1 MACLCGR
8 PTAVA
13 IIVLVNL
20 ALANGPF
27 LEVLPPGDPQSR
39 PTGSRLM
46 LTCKQNGADPNLVTN
61 LQWLDPY
68 DRPVESRSS
77 LQSKSGSTGP
87 SLYTEPHPDA
97 SLSLVFNPLRDEQAG
112 TYTCT
117 ANYAN
122 EPLNKSVQVD
132 AIDALKWQ
140 DAPEHQYAILNE
152 EALIKCKVTARPAPT
167 VTWLKDDQP
176 ILTNDHY
183 IVETHALKISN
194 VQMEDQGA
202 YTCQAA
208 VVRSGEFDERKISVE
223 VHEKPKIEEWQSQVE
238 IIEGRTETIVCKA
251 RGIPP
256 PRYSWVKSLTKE
268 NLTTVDRFRVD
279 SEEGVLT
286 INNVNRED
294 AGEYQCIAEN
304 AAGTANVDIRVD
316 VMSKPKIM
324 EFLNRTMPVGKQ
336 VEITCKAFGRP
347 PPEVTFKKQTST
359 KPFVKGLQPEED
371 RIQLQA
377 MYDNQRG
384 ETVASLTI
392 QNILRKD
399 DGLYE
404 CIATNK
410 VATAYKSGHLTV
422 EFPPSFESMD
432 NQTMWSWEQRP
443 INLTCIAE
451 SIPNATIRWLLND
464 MEIERSDIGNG
475 FRVIGNGPIST
486 LTVSPSDTRFYGNYK
501 CVASNIH
508 GKRDKLIVLKE
519 AGKPGIVLESRMAS
533 LTATTISFNVVL
545 PPTEPELPLQT
556 ISVQYKAVDQN
567 WPDAKNRTWSIS
579 SPYVLENLKPE
590 TRYEFRFR
598 VRNQVGESNW
608 GANLVQITPQ
618 RTIPSAPKMKMLKEN
633 ANYDE
638 SLFAEQYE
646 VQWIAPSDNGEPIQ
660 DYDVRHCEMIRI
672 DDKFEVLDGTCRNEP
687 VKGPR
692 LNHWLRNLKP
702 NTFYRADVKARNI
715 IGYGEPGA
723 VLFKTAAA
731 NPSKPEFYNHEI
743 SSAAVIGIVVAILF
757 IIIVIIDVICC
768 CAHKT
773 GIIFYVCERSRRK
786 PVDEEDA
793 KLGSLYGWRFP
804 LPYCDQKMANVAGV
818 TAIQDSGSGKNT
830 IKLVKHTSIEEKEPL
845 KEEKKITPIIDSGLR
860 RETSITFDGKRS
872 VSKTGFVGKDSA
884 V

>member
-1 MACLCGR
+1 MASLCGR
-8 PTAVA
+8 ATAVA
-13 IIVLVNL
+13 ILVLLNL
-20 ALANGPF
+20 VSALTNGQF
-27 LEVLPPGDPQSR
+27 LEILPPGDPQSR

-46 LTCKQNGADPNLVTN
+46 LTCKQTGADPNLVTN
-61 LQWLDPY
+61 LQWLDPNN
-68 DRPVESRSS
+68 RAIESRSTF
-77 LQSKSGSTGP
+77 QSKTGSPTPG
-87 SLYTEPHPDA
+87 LYTELHQDA

-112 TYTCT
+112 TYTCS

-122 EPLNKSVQVD
+122 EPFNKSVQVD
-132 AIDALKWQ
+132 AIDALKWL
-140 DAPEHQYAILNE
+140 DAPEHQFAILNE

-176 ILTNDHY
+176 IFTNDHY
-183 IVETHALKISN
+183 IVETHALKITN
-194 VQMEDQGA
+194 VQMEDQGV

-223 VHEKPKIEEWQSQVE
+223 VHEKPKIEERQSQVE
-238 IIEGRTETIVCKA
+238 IVEGKTETIACKA

-279 SEEGVLT
+279 SEEGILT

-294 AGEYQCIAEN
+294 SGEYQCIAEN
-304 AAGTANVDIRVD
+304 AAGIASLDIRVD

-347 PPEVTFKKQTST
+347 PPEVTFRKHTT
-359 KPFVKGLQPEED
+359 VKPFVKGLQPEDD

-410 VATAYKSGHLTV
+410 VATAYKNGHLTV
-422 EFPPSFESMD
+422 EFPPSFESME

-443 INLTCIAE
+443 VNLTCIAE
-451 SIPNATIRWLLND
+451 SIPNATIRWMLND
-464 MEIERSDIGNG
+464 REIERLDIGNS
-475 FRVIGNGPIST
+475 FRITGNGPIST
-486 LTVSPSDTRFYGNYK
+486 LTVTPNDIRFYGDYK

-508 GKRDKLIVLKE
+508 GKREKLIVLRE
-519 AGKPGIVLESRMAS
+519 AGRPGTVLESRMAE
-533 LTATTISFNVVL
+533 LTATTISFSILL

-556 ISVQYKAVDQN
+556 ITVQYKEVNQN
-567 WPDAKNRTWSIS
+567 WPEAKNRTWSIN

-590 TRYEFRFR
+590 TNYEFRFR

-608 GANLVQITPQ
+608 GGNLVQITPQ
-618 RTIPSAPKMKMLKEN
+618 RTIPAAPKMKMRKDN

-638 SLFAEQYE
+638 SLYAHQYE

-660 DYDVRHCEMIRI
+660 DYDVRCCEMTRI
-672 DDKFEVLDGTCRNEP
+672 DDEFKVLEGTCRNEP
-687 VKGPR
+687 LKGLR
-692 LNHWLRNLKP
+692 LKHWLKNLKP
-702 NTFYRADVKARNI
+702 NTFYRADVRARNI
-715 IGYGEPGA
+715 IGYGDPGF
-723 VLFKTAAA
+723 VLFKTAAESTGSTA
-731 NPSKPEFYNHEI
+731 DYSIVSAGDTAKPILH
-743 SSAAVIGIVVAILF
+743 AI
-757 IIIVIIDVICC
+757 
-768 CAHKT
+768 
-773 GIIFYVCERSRRK
+773 
-786 PVDEEDA
+786 
-793 KLGSLYGWRFP
+793 
-804 LPYCDQKMANVAGV
+804 V
-818 TAIQDSGSGKNT
+818 TAIALIS
-830 IKLVKHTSIEEKEPL
+830 LV
-845 KEEKKITPIIDSGLR
+845 
-860 RETSITFDGKRS
+860 F
-872 VSKTGFVGKDSA
+872 
-884 V
+884 